1 MDEPSWALAAAIR
14 QVTVLEVMARCA
26 ESPDFD
32 MYDVA
37 GIVSD
42 LVERDCTDPAAII
55 INYIEMRDVLNA
67 VLDDDDRAAA
77 RDAVRDI
84 AQAEADAAR
93 SAARLNQRSTQ
104 QQQSQ
109 N

>member
-1 MDEPSWALAAAIR
+1 MDQPSWALAAAIR
-14 QVTVLEVMARCA
+14 QVTILEVMARIA

-32 MYDVA
+32 AYDVA
-37 GIVSD
+37 GVIAD
-42 LVERDCTDPAAII
+42 LLERDALDPAATIV
-55 INYIEMRDVLNA
+55 NYIEMKS
-67 VLDDDDRAAA
+67 VLDDDDYAAA

-84 AQAEADAAR
+84 ARAEADAAR

-104 QQQSQ
+104 QQQSE

>member
-1 MDEPSWALAAAIR
+1 MGGPSWALSAAIR
-14 QVTVLEVMARCA
+14 QVTILEVLVRCA
-26 ESPDFD
+26 ESPDSD

-37 GIVSD
+37 GVVAD
-42 LVERDCTDPAAII
+42 LLERGGLDPAATIV
-55 INYIEMRDVLNA
+55 NYIEMKS
-67 VLDDDDRAAA
+67 VLDDDDYAAA

-84 AQAEADAAR
+84 ARAEADAAR

>member
-67 VLDDDDRAAA
+67 VLDDDDCAAA

-84 AQAEADAAR
+84 AQELSDVR
-93 SAARLNQRSTQ
+93 SAARLNQRDTQ
-104 QQQSQ
+104 NSQ